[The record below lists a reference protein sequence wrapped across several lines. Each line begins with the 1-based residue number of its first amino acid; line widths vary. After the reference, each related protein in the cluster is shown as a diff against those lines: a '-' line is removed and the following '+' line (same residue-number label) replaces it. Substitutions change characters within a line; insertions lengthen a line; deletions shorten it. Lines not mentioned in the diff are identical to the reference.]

1 MSTVQK
7 EYICDRVSV
16 QMYEATK
23 RLREIHTQWIN
34 SGSQEI
40 PPVNLWDTIDEIIEL
55 TDIGNPAF
63 LGPNFTLAIDKLLK
77 AKQEFDEEDTVSP
90 SDKFWRELGGVFYEL
105 DVFDRV
111 ITTPVVVES
120 MQMLAKNEVPYE
132 QIAEIYG
139 LVGAN
144 GMPQRHRV
152 DRELR
157 EPGSE
162 IPKDWTHPRELDR
175 QTRHKA
181 FNKALDAFYN
191 DEMDGS
197 GEEAQFK
204 PCHESW
210 LELYQ
215 QDVDVRQ
222 AAEMKGV
229 TLADAQKEYESM
241 AKFAKSKN
249 QDVKKTY
256 EIPEEIL
263 VVEDDEPASEMLA
276 DDPIVARLNTM
287 TAKELKEYATSLGIA
302 FNSEIAP
309 KNLIKR
315 VTKFLQEQ
323 EAVQ

>member
-1 MSTVQK
+1 MSVAQK
-7 EYICDRVSV
+7 EHVCDRVSV

-23 RLREIHTQWIN
+23 RLREVHSQWIN
-34 SGSQEI
+34 SGSQDI
-40 PPVNLWDTIDEIIEL
+40 PPVKLWDIIEEIVEL
-55 TDIGNPAF
+55 NDTGHPTF
-63 LGPNFTLAIDKLLK
+63 LGQNFTLAIDKLLK
-77 AKQEFDEEDTVSP
+77 AKQAFDEEDTVSP
-90 SDKFWRELGGVFYEL
+90 SDLFWREIGGLFYEL
-105 DVFDRV
+105 DVFDRI

-144 GMPQRHRV
+144 GIPQRHKV
-152 DRELR
+152 DQELR
-157 EPGSE
+157 QPGSV
-162 IPKDWTHPRELDR
+162 IPDNWVHPRELDR
-175 QTRHKA
+175 QKRQKA

-191 DEMDGS
+191 DEMES
-197 GEEAQFK
+197 EAEETFK

-229 TLADAQKEYESM
+229 TIADAQKEYESL
-241 AKFAKSKN
+241 AKFAKNKN
-249 QDVKKTY
+249 QEVKKTF
-256 EIPEEIL
+256 EIPEEIP
-263 VVEDDEPASEMLA
+263 VVEDEESTAEIEG